1 MKKLFKIST
10 SLLLTSALT
19 ISLLP
24 AAYAEENLL
33 PEEQFS
39 SQLEAS
45 LPPGNPAMEETYDK
59 YLIDHRYPQEVIDM
73 YDIDQKRELYDL
85 GGIYIGGSGIVK
97 NHIEAPI
104 NSDVDIPN
112 YARPLALQDNNF
124 THAVTASRIRSSKR
138 GLVDIKLNYNWDWK
152 YAPFF
157 TGKDTYAVGWTGG
170 FIVRGDTAQQVY
182 KVFGSTL
189 TGYKDYESEGKAYTR
204 YDHINNGAGVGW
216 DVNLVNSTSIDGW
229 KYMIN
234 RHKGWSGVKFQKGH
248 DNSKNTEV
256 IGIVGDYW
264 HFTRK
269 VDPSLSWS
277 TKDGVSISVSISKNY
292 TKATTSTSKVNFTHS
307 DYIVQ

>member
-1 MKKLFKIST
+1 MKKLFKVST
-10 SLLLTSALT
+10 SLLLTSVLT

-33 PEEQFS
+33 PEEEYS
-39 SQLEAS
+39 SQLEAN

-85 GGIYIGGSGIVK
+85 GGIYIGGSGIV
-97 NHIEAPI
+97 NTLIEAPI

-124 THAVTASRIRSSKR
+124 THNVSASRIRSSKR

-152 YAPFF
+152 YVPIF

-182 KVFGSTL
+182 KVFS
-189 TGYKDYESEGKAYTR
+189 YNYESEGKAYTR

-216 DVNLVNSTSIDGW
+216 DVNLVKSTIIDGVP
-229 KYMIN
+229 KIID

-264 HFTRK
+264 HFSKK
-269 VDPSLSWS
+269 VNPSLSWN
-277 TKDGVSISVSISKNY
+277 TKDGVSISIDATDNY
-292 TKATTSTSKVNFTHS
+292 TKATTDTSKVNFTHS